1 MFIISQF
8 TFRLVRNGLDQSDI
22 TEYKL
27 RHQIYFHF
35 QAFFKGYRKVLKSEG
50 RADTKHNAP
59 LINETHERINNMLA
73 HLQIMMEIKDKNSE
87 EFLSMLDFLPEG
99 SRNDW
104 HRLVQ
109 MGVIFIIMIHH
120 GRRAR
125 EGIDSLKK
133 EAFEPVYNAATDT
146 WVIVKVLGE
155 ISKNNQDTDEDL
167 EKGPVIR
174 FKTYPNGKN
183 NFLASYLKTNFL

>member
-1 MFIISQF
+1 M
-8 TFRLVRNGLDQSDI
+8 
-22 TEYKL
+22 
-27 RHQIYFHF
+27 
-35 QAFFKGYRKVLKSEG
+35 LKSEG
-50 RADTKHNAP
+50 RADTVHNAP
-59 LINETHERINNMLA
+59 LINESHEKINNLLA

-87 EFLSMLDFLPEG
+87 EFLSMLDFLPDGFRYE
-99 SRNDW
+99 W
-104 HRLVQ
+104 HKLVQ
-109 MGVIFIIMIHH
+109 WGVIFIIMIHH

-146 WVIVKVLGE
+146 WVIVKVIGE
-155 ISKNNQDTDEDL
+155 VTKNNQDTDENL

-183 NFLASYLKTNFL
+183 NFLASYLKKTHFINKIYQQKGTK